1 MLVEIVEGSGLKC
14 LKALKKSARNCRFR
28 DSPSLNPLVAEKS
41 SLNRPGR
48 RTAPVRGEV
57 PNSPGCGAVNAAVL
71 NCFKGVLC
79 PRPKFAIW
87 PGTTSGREVCPVPV
101 FDVPE

>member
-14 LKALKKSARNCRFR
+14 LKALKKSARNCRLR
-28 DSPSLNPLVAEKS
+28 DSPSLKPLVAEKS
-41 SLNRPGR
+41 SLNKPGN
-48 RTAPVRGEV
+48 RTAPVRGDV

-71 NCFKGVLC
+71 NCIIGVLF
-79 PRPKFAIW
+79 PRAKFAIC
-87 PGTTSGREVCPVPV
+87 PGTTSGRDVCPVPV